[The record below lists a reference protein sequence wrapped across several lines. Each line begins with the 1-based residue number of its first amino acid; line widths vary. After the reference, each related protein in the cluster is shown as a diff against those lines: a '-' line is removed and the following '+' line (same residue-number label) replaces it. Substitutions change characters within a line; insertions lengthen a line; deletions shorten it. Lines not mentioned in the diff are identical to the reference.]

1 MPPVKPNPM
10 KLLLRTTD
18 PTVIAFAQVLLE
30 GEGIDSFVMDVHMST
45 LEGGIGLFPR
55 RIMVADRDLFL
66 ARAVL
71 VDNAIPDGL

>member
-1 MPPVKPNPM
+1 M
-10 KLLLRTTD
+10 KLLMRTND
-18 PTVIAFAQVLLE
+18 PTLIALAQVLLT

-55 RIMVADRDLFL
+55 RLMVADRDHFR

-71 VDNAIPDGL
+71 NDNDLPDVP

>member
-1 MPPVKPNPM
+1 M

-55 RIMVADRDLFL
+55 RIMVADRDLFI
-66 ARAVL
+66 ARAIL
-71 VDNAIPDGL
+71 ADNDVASGL

>member
-1 MPPVKPNPM
+1 M

-18 PTVIAFAQVLLE
+18 PTVIAFAQMLLE

-55 RIMVADRDLFL
+55 RLMVPDRDLFL
-66 ARAVL
+66 ARAIIT
-71 VDNAIPDGL
+71 DNNIPDGL

>member
-1 MPPVKPNPM
+1 M

-30 GEGIDSFVMDVHMST
+30 GEGITSFVMDVHMST

-71 VDNAIPDGL
+71 ADNDIADGL

>member
-1 MPPVKPNPM
+1 M
-10 KLLLRTTD
+10 RTTD

-55 RIMVADRDLFL
+55 RIMVADSDLFL

-71 VDNAIPDGL
+71 ADNNISDGL